1 MRFGYGRVSTRDQHT
16 EAQHDA
22 LLAAGVDPKNVFVEK
37 ASTRLAQ
44 RPKLEELRKV
54 LRDGDTIVVTKVDR
68 LARSLL
74 DLITIADDLRKQGV
88 TLEVL
93 SGTFNRD
100 DPMGEAFF
108 QMTGVF
114 AQLERDLIRQ
124 RTMRACRPRVPVAA
138 RADAGPSSPTPRPP
152 RSGAVRGQGQDGRGD
167 RRAVRH
173 HPRERVPLRGQEG
186 RVMTMATLDPG
197 TRHLPRDRH
206 DRRGQ
211 DRRGGGRRGR
221 TSMTGSPS
229 SARPTP
235 SSRSTCHEMTED
247 ELSAYGPIWDSPGT
261 SPEDDF

>member
-1 MRFGYGRVSTRDQHT
+1 MGNGEGNGMRFGYGRVSTRDQHT

-22 LLAAGVDPKNVFVEK
+22 LVAAGVDPKNIFVEK

-93 SGTFNRD
+93 SGTFNRS

-124 RTMRACRPRVPVAA
+124 RTHEGLAAA
-138 RADAGPSSPTPRPP
+138 RA
-152 RSGAVRGQGQDGRGD
+152 RGRK
-167 RRAVRH
+167 
-173 HPRERVPLRGQEG
+173 
-186 RVMTMATLDPG
+186 
-197 TRHLPRDRH
+197 
-206 DRRGQ
+206 
-211 DRRGGGRRGR
+211 GGRRAKLTDAQAAEVRRMYAAKDKTVKEIG
-221 TSMTGSPS
+221 
-229 SARPTP
+229 
-235 SSRSTCHEMTED
+235 
-247 ELSAYGPIWDSPGT
+247 ELFGITRESVYRYVGKKAA
-261 SPEDDF
+261 

>member
-124 RTMRACRPRVPVAA
+124 RTMDGLQAA
-138 RADAGPSSPTPRPP
+138 RA
-152 RSGAVRGQGQDGRGD
+152 RGRK
-167 RRAVRH
+167 
-173 HPRERVPLRGQEG
+173 
-186 RVMTMATLDPG
+186 
-197 TRHLPRDRH
+197 
-206 DRRGQ
+206 
-211 DRRGGGRRGR
+211 GGRR
-221 TSMTGSPS
+221 
-229 SARPTP
+229 AKL
-235 SSRSTCHEMTED
+235 TEAQAIEVRRMYAAKD
-247 ELSAYGPIWDSPGT
+247 KTVAEIGQLFGITRESVYRYVKGKEAA
-261 SPEDDF
+261 

>member
-1 MRFGYGRVSTRDQHT
+1 MGSGEGNGMRFGYGRVSTRDQHT

-22 LLAAGVDPKNVFVEK
+22 LLAAGVDPKNIFVEK

-54 LRDGDTIVVTKVDR
+54 LREGDTIVVTKVDR

-124 RTMRACRPRVPVAA
+124 RTMDGLQAA
-138 RADAGPSSPTPRPP
+138 RT
-152 RSGAVRGQGQDGRGD
+152 RGRK
-167 RRAVRH
+167 
-173 HPRERVPLRGQEG
+173 
-186 RVMTMATLDPG
+186 
-197 TRHLPRDRH
+197 
-206 DRRGQ
+206 
-211 DRRGGGRRGR
+211 GGRRAKLTDAQAAEVR
-221 TSMTGSPS
+221 RLYD
-229 SARPTP
+229 AREKTVK
-235 SSRSTCHEMTED
+235 EIG
-247 ELSAYGPIWDSPGT
+247 ELFGITRESVYRYVGKKAA
-261 SPEDDF
+261 

>member
-1 MRFGYGRVSTRDQHT
+1 MGNGEGTGMRFGYGRVSTRDQHT

-22 LLAAGVDPKNVFVEK
+22 LLAAGVDPKNIFVEK

-54 LRDGDTIVVTKVDR
+54 LREGDTIVVTKVDR

-124 RTMRACRPRVPVAA
+124 RTMDGLQAA
-138 RADAGPSSPTPRPP
+138 RA
-152 RSGAVRGQGQDGRGD
+152 RGRK
-167 RRAVRH
+167 
-173 HPRERVPLRGQEG
+173 
-186 RVMTMATLDPG
+186 
-197 TRHLPRDRH
+197 
-206 DRRGQ
+206 
-211 DRRGGGRRGR
+211 GGRRAKLSDAQAAEVR
-221 TSMTGSPS
+221 RLYD
-229 SARPTP
+229 AREKTVK
-235 SSRSTCHEMTED
+235 EIG
-247 ELSAYGPIWDSPGT
+247 ELFGITRESVYRYVGKKAA
-261 SPEDDF
+261 